1 MNQPSEKPNS
11 HRGVFILVFLLLCGL
26 TGLSYWIANSWLME
40 NALYGSL
47 AMIGVSAA
55 KALLVISF
63 FMHLWWENRWKYV
76 LTIPAIL
83 ISVVLV
89 VLLIPDVLDRVGTY
103 SKTRLD
109 DAPLAVESDL
119 ESH

>member
-1 MNQPSEKPNS
+1 MI
-11 HRGVFILVFLLLCGL
+11 VFVMLCGL
-26 TGLSYWIANSWLME
+26 TGLSYWIANSWLMD
-40 NALYGSL
+40 NAVYGWL

-63 FMHLWWENRWKYV
+63 FMHLWWEKRWKYV

-83 ISVVLV
+83 IAVLLV
-89 VLLIPDVLDRVGTY
+89 VLLIPDVLDRVSTY

-109 DAPLAVESDL
+109 DAPLAVESNL